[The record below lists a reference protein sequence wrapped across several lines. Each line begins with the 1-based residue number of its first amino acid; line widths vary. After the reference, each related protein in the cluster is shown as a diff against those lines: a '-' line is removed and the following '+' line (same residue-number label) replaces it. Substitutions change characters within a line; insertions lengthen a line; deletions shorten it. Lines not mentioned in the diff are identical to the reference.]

1 MRPDRLY
8 CLEHVWQLGW
18 FGRWYENYPTSSQ
31 AICQLSYIEPGY
43 YDHLDSLNTFYDDI
57 GPLQHWVYET
67 GRQEEEGCACVWQ
80 NWQGYYLRVLSQSSL
95 IINVFCSFTKRS
107 AKKGQEVWR
116 KVFSNNYFHVCH
128 GRFAVF
134 FSLPSCCVS
143 SGCHSVLGC
152 QTCPLV
158 KRIDPSTMFV
168 CLCVCFFQLVTL
180 TR

>member
-1 MRPDRLY
+1 MI
-8 CLEHVWQLGW
+8 
-18 FGRWYENYPTSSQ
+18 Q
-31 AICQLSYIEPGY
+31 ALIWKLSYIWPGY
-43 YDHLDSLNTFYDDI
+43 MPTIPHRARLLRSSWFLKHILRRHRALATVSLRNRA
-57 GPLQHWVYET
+57 T
-67 GRQEEEGCACVWQ
+67 GRRRLQNACVWQ

-134 FSLPSCCVS
+134 LSLPSCCVS

-168 CLCVCFFQLVTL
+168 CLCVCFFSTCDIDKVEKIRRHQWKK
-180 TR
+180 RH